1 MFFFVFILS
10 IFFIGCGGGG
20 GSSAPV
26 VDPDPVTPP
35 TNPVIPPSS
44 STISGKVVDNY
55 IENATVCI
63 DSNKNN
69 VCDAGELST
78 TSASDGSFS
87 FTSTS
92 INSTDV
98 VIAYGGTDATTDE
111 AFNYIV
117 KNTVANKDSNGKV
130 ILSSINTLI
139 VDYMDVA
146 SEDLTD
152 ATIAVVNFLG
162 SSSSNIESSNA
173 ITDVVANKSSQ
184 SDEFEKSLKLF
195 QMVAAI
201 NDVNDSINSAKS
213 FNDLAKYIKDNNTK
227 TDDDNISLTNYNS
240 VAKTINANQYTPVVL
255 ENNTWNYYVD
265 MSPSNEYNFD
275 AYDPSGRTLTYSI
288 LGADNDDFN
297 ISANGTISFKI
308 TPAYTNPTDNDFDG
322 EYKIDV
328 NISNNDTYI
337 IKELTVNVI
346 KYNKSVVPVLNSS
359 SFSIEDNASINS
371 ILGAI
376 TVSNSGSLDSE
387 IIKYELNTTT
397 YFDINRS
404 TGNIFVN
411 NSLLPDLNV
420 SSGNSMEY
428 NISVRAK
435 NSAGW
440 SSPYISTITIFDAGE
455 LNTTA
460 TIQNETFET
469 IYENNASTQE
479 VGTVTIAQNGG
490 HAVDDYNITSGNGSG
505 YFAIS
510 STGEINATNSFDYE
524 GQDTYTIGVKAY
536 NNANGWGSEATITIK
551 IKDVNEAPSM
561 TPAVETQTVSLGES
575 IQRTYTLNDGD
586 STSGVTQTIS
596 INVSSSD
603 SNVSVSNSISSGVDG
618 DNLVIT
624 LTGNTVGRSLI
635 RVELDDNS
643 GTVNGGIEVKT
654 YEFNTTVRSNGW
666 KIYDNRKQAAN
677 NTVHDVVFDTRTYT
691 WNPTKQWYEDNTYN
705 TILMPVQI
713 LKSARSA
720 YLAGNFNEV
729 QEGHYYVNKADYLW
743 DVNKSQTHIATS
755 KYRNASGNENNIT
768 AKNDNFQHDAY
779 HNFFVSMVTRNDSG
793 DVVSRTYENWTN
805 ATINFVDANDSN
817 MSYATAEN
825 FSAYF
830 VKTLDEIKYVDTNNT
845 NDVNTTECAKMYGIG
860 WRIPTAYE
868 MGLKT
873 DDKDTISPMT
883 GSGNG
888 FIPSYVGDSLNMSI
902 FSSSQFGSD
911 NKMVTLEL
919 VDEYEDG
926 LWGYRTAS
934 GGSAQD
940 EHIRCIYQP

>member
-346 KYNKSVVPVLNSS
+346 KFNKSVKAILNSVTLNV
-359 SFSIEDNASINS
+359 EDNATVGTV
-371 ILGAI
+371 LGSI

-387 IIKYELNTTT
+387 IIKYELNPSHT
-397 YFDINRS
+397 YFDINR
-404 TGNIFVN
+404 TNGNVYVK
-411 NSLLPDLNV
+411 SGLPNV
-420 SSGNSMEY
+420 SSGDSNETS
-428 NISVRAK
+428 ISVRAK

-440 SSPYISTITIFDAGE
+440 SSTYISSITIFEAGE

-551 IKDVNEAPSM
+551 IKDVNEAPTIGTSISD
-561 TPAVETQTVSLGES
+561 QTVSFSENK
-575 IQRTYTLNDGD
+575 ILNLILDDGD
-586 STSGVTQTIS
+586 SVASQNIS
-596 INVSSSD
+596 SIDVNSS
-603 SNVSVSNSISSGVDG
+603 NTLIATVSNSVSSGVDG
-618 DNLVIT
+618 DGLDIT
-624 LTGNTVGRSLI
+624 LTGVDTGIAQITLT
-635 RVELDDNS
+635 LTDD
-643 GTVNGGIEVKT
+643 GGIANGGINTKT
-654 YEFNTTVRSNGW
+654 YDFNVTVRSNGH
-666 KIYDNRKQAAN
+666 KIYKEQKASNYTKN
-677 NTVHDVVFDTRTYT
+677 NVIFDDRTYT
-691 WNPTKQWYEDNTYN
+691 WSASDRWYHDTTNN
-705 TILMPVQI
+705 TILVPVKI
-713 LKSARSA
+713 IKSEHYTSQNVIK
-720 YLAGNFNEV
+720 YL
-729 QEGHYYVNKADYLW
+729 EGHYYVNKNNYINHARIDEGTAH
-743 DVNKSQTHIATS
+743 DVNNLYQVVDGADIKA
-755 KYRNASGNENNIT
+755 NNL
-768 AKNDNFQHDAY
+768 NFQHDPL
-779 HNFFVSMVTRNDSG
+779 HNLFVSTIIRNEAG
-793 DVVSRTYENWTN
+793 DGYESYTYTQWNDINSSDGSNITYGN
-805 ATINFVDANDSN
+805 AVDNNLSYTTDVN
-817 MSYATAEN
+817 MS
-825 FSAYF
+825 
-830 VKTLDEIKYVDTNNT
+830 VKTSDGQPYASTSVIIDINNDGNIT
-845 NDVNTTECAKMYGIG
+845 DSRCARQYGEG
-860 WRIPTAYE
+860 WRIPTSYE
-868 MGLKT
+868 MGVNISSS
-873 DDKDTISPMT
+873 DTYK
-883 GSGNG
+883 GY
-888 FIPSYVGDSLNMSI
+888 IPAYVGHEDANI
-902 FSSSQFGSD
+902 VSSSKYDNDRQWILKSHFGNAKSGV
-911 NKMVTLEL
+911 NTI
-919 VDEYEDG
+919 EYK
-926 LWGYRTAS
+926 
-934 GGSAQD
+934 
-940 EHIRCIYQP
+940 IRCVYHP

>member
-26 VDPDPVTPP
+26 VDPDRVTPP

-98 VIAYGGTDATTDE
+98 VIAYGGTDATTGE

-117 KNTVANKDSNGKV
+117 KNTVANKDSNSKV

-240 VAKTINANQYTPVVL
+240 VTKTINANQYTPVVL

-275 AYDPSGRTLTYSI
+275 AYDPSGRSLTYSI

-308 TPAYTNPTDNDFDG
+308 TPTYTNPTDNDFDG

-337 IKELTVNVI
+337 IKELTVNVM
-346 KYNKSVVPVLNSS
+346 KFNKSVKAILNSVTLNV
-359 SFSIEDNASINS
+359 EDNATVGTV
-371 ILGAI
+371 LGSI

-387 IIKYELNTTT
+387 IIKYELNPSHT
-397 YFDINRS
+397 YFDINR
-404 TGNIFVN
+404 TNGNVYVK
-411 NSLLPDLNV
+411 SGLPNV
-420 SSGNSMEY
+420 SLVDSNET

-440 SSPYISTITIFDAGE
+440 SSTYISSITIFEAGE

-490 HAVDDYNITSGNGSG
+490 HVVDDYNITSGNGSG

-551 IKDVNEAPSM
+551 IKDVNEAPVNN
-561 TPAVETQTVSLGES
+561 TTVTDKT
-575 IQRTYTLNDGD
+575 INFGD
-586 STSGVTQTIS
+586 STTYTFSIDDGDNGGSNSPDQNITINIS
-596 INVSSSD
+596 T
-603 SNVSVSNSISSGVDG
+603 SNGTSVSVSPTSTSIV
-618 DNLVIT
+618 
-624 LTGNTVGRSLI
+624 
-635 RVELDDNS
+635 NS
-643 GTVNGGIEVKT
+643 GSLDLAVNGLQPGESNITVSIQDNGGVLNGGSDSTSFIFKV
-654 YEFNTTVRSNGW
+654 TVRANGW
-666 KIYDNRKQAAN
+666 KIYDDN
-677 NTVHDVVFDTRTYT
+677 NVSSPTTPVTLDGISYD
-691 WNPTKQWYEDNTYN
+691 WNATSLWYENDSNN
-705 TILMPVQI
+705 TILMPI
-713 LKSARSA
+713 KIINNEI
-720 YLAGNFNEV
+720 YAGNNL
-729 QEGHYYVNKADYLW
+729 QKIGAGHYVVNKINYISHDRL
-743 DVNKSQTHIATS
+743 DNGSTHNS
-755 KYRNASGNENNIT
+755 SDKYRNANGNDNNIT
-768 AKNDNFQHDAY
+768 ASNDNFQHDPI
-779 HNFFVSMVTRNDSG
+779 HKLFVSKIIRNTNNSNYRDAQYNDWLG
-793 DVVSRTYENWTN
+793 DVSTSYINAPDSNESFATDIN
-805 ATINFVDANDSN
+805 ATSSNNSNKSDTSILVDQNNNGSIDDFCANI
-817 MSYATAEN
+817 
-825 FSAYF
+825 FG
-830 VKTLDEIKYVDTNNT
+830 K
-845 NDVNTTECAKMYGIG
+845 G
-860 WRIPTAYE
+860 WRMPTSYE
-868 MGLKT
+868 MGVEFLN
-873 DDKDTISPMT
+873 D
-883 GSGNG
+883 GSTTSHRQQQG
-888 FIPSYVGDSLNMSI
+888 FIPAYVGNDDSVLWSSTRYQ
-902 FSSSQFGSD
+902 FSGTTYHWTLRTSD
-911 NKMVTLEL
+911 GRLQLREPTDQNGRTKCV
-919 VDEYEDG
+919 
-926 LWGYRTAS
+926 YRS
-934 GGSAQD
+934 F
-940 EHIRCIYQP
+940 